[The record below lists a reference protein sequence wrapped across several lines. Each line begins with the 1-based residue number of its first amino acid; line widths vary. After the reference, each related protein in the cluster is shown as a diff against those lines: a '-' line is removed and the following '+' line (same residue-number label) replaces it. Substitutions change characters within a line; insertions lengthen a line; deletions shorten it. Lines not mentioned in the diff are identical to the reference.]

1 MKSALIYGT
10 CTGKTEAVADKILAA
25 LDGVLDLE
33 KVDAGAITAEDLT
46 KWDFVICGIPTWDV
60 GQLEYCWQDIYEQLD
75 NVDCSGLKVAM
86 FGLGDQYSYQD
97 TYQDAMGLLYKKLLE
112 RQAEGGIGFMPAEG
126 HTHSSSEARVGDD
139 FCGLAIDEENQ
150 DELTDGRIDAW
161 VAKLKTTLGLE

>member
-1 MKSALIYGT
+1 M
-10 CTGKTEAVADKILAA
+10 
-25 LDGVLDLE
+25 LDLE
-33 KVDAGAITAEDLT
+33 KVDASAITAEDLAN
-46 KWDFVICGIPTWDV
+46 GILSFAAFQPGTLDD
-60 GQLEYCWQDIYEQLD
+60 EYCWQDIYEQLD
-75 NVDCSGLKVAM
+75 DVDCSGLKVAM

-150 DELTDGRIDAW
+150 DELTDGRIDDW
-161 VAKLKTTLGLE
+161 VAKAKTTRS

>member
-1 MKSALIYGT
+1 M
-10 CTGKTEAVADKILAA
+10 
-25 LDGVLDLE
+25 LDLE

-75 NVDCSGLKVAM
+75 DVDCSGLKVAM

-97 TYQDAMGLLYKKLLE
+97 TYQDAMGLLYKSFSNGKRKAVSVSCRLK
-112 RQAEGGIGFMPAEG
+112 GTP
-126 HTHSSSEARVGDD
+126 THLRARVGDD

-150 DELTDGRIDAW
+150 DELTDGRISAW